1 MQGITGKAAQT
12 AQVFQEIPGESVSD
26 RRLRYW
32 EWSRVQAK
40 IHGKKARYGKNLKDA
55 KRVTIQLL
63 TKELKSLTRQVEA
76 MRSELAKHGYTIPVG
91 E

>member
-1 MQGITGKAAQT
+1 MKIVKGKAAQN

-26 RRLRYW
+26 RRVRYW
-32 EWSRVQAK
+32 KWKRLQAK
-40 IHGKKARYGKNLKDA
+40 LAGRQVEYGRSISGNKKP
-55 KRVTIQLL
+55 TITHLTSQLR
-63 TKELKSLTRQVEA
+63 ELTRQVEA

>member
-1 MQGITGKAAQT
+1 MQGSTGKAAQI
-12 AQVFQEIPGESVSD
+12 FQEIPGESVSD

-40 IHGKKARYGKNLKDA
+40 INGKKARYGKNLKDA
-55 KRVTIQLL
+55 KKVTIQLL
-63 TKELKSLTRQVEA
+63 TKELINLTRQFEA
-76 MRSELAKHGYTIPVG
+76 MRSELAKHGYTFPVG